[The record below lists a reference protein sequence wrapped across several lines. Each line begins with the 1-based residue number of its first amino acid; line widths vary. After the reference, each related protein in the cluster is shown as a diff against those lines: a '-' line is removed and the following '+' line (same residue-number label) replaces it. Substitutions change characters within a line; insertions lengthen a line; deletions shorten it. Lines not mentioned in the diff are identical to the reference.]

1 MKKFIGIAVLSFL
14 GGIGGAFV
22 YETQLS
28 TKIASN
34 DLQDSDFYF
43 SKNVSHGETNNFS
56 PAASEPFRNDAA
68 AINDLPDLVNASA
81 RSTKSVVFVK
91 TVSETDY
98 RTGSWMDWFFGG
110 PSQSVSS
117 GSGVVYSKDG
127 YIVTNNHVINDADI
141 IQVILDKRTYDAT
154 LVGTD
159 PSTDLAVIKIEGNN
173 LPAIEVSTSANVRV
187 GDWVLAV
194 GNPFNLT
201 STVTAGIVSAKGRS
215 INILKDRFP
224 IESFIQT
231 DAAIN
236 PGNSGGALVNTSGQ
250 LIGINTAIL
259 SQTGTYSGY
268 GFAVPVDIVKK
279 VVNDIINYGQV
290 QKAFIGAEFID
301 IDSDIAGKLSLS
313 NLDGVITSYVQRG
326 SAADKAGLEKGDV
339 IIRVND
345 KSLNNKT
352 ELEELMGY
360 HYPGDKFVLD
370 IKRGDNVVRKQ
381 VTLLNGEGNT
391 EVLRSSVYFS
401 EKLGVEFEKVSKV
414 ERDLLK
420 IDNGVRVKKIRNG
433 FFRQLDIPEGFIIT
447 NINNRPVETPEEL
460 ANILEKIKGKVVID
474 GITSKGRRVYIPYRF
489 D

>member
-1 MKKFIGIAVLSFL
+1 MKKFIGIALMSFVGGL
-14 GGIGGAFV
+14 GGAYV
-22 YETQLS
+22 YEAHLS
-28 TKIASN
+28 DKSQAMEFIGN
-34 DLQDSDFYF
+34 DSFF
-43 SKNVSHGETNNFS
+43 SKNVSNTDSNSYRPAS
-56 PAASEPFRNDAA
+56 PGSRTEPALPA
-68 AINDLPDLVNASA
+68 DLPNLVDASA
-81 RSTKSVVFVK
+81 RSTQSVVFVK
-91 TVSETDY
+91 TISEVDY

-110 PSQSVSS
+110 PSKSVSS
-117 GSGVVYSKDG
+117 GSGVIYSKDG
-127 YIVTNNHVINDADI
+127 YIVTNNHVINDATEI
-141 IQVILDKRTYDAT
+141 EVILGKRTYDAV
-154 LVGTD
+154 LIGTD
-159 PSTDLAVIKIEGNN
+159 PSTDLAVIKIEATD
-173 LPAIEVSTSANVRV
+173 LPAIAVASSENVRV

-236 PGNSGGALVNTSGQ
+236 PGNSGGALVNTSGE

-268 GFAVPVDIVKK
+268 GFAVPIDIVKK
-279 VVNDIINYGQV
+279 VVNDLINHGQV

-301 IDSDIAGKLSLS
+301 IDSDIAGKLNLT
-313 NLDGVITSYVQRG
+313 NLDGVITSYVQSDG
-326 SAADKAGLEKGDV
+326 AADEAGLERGD
-339 IIRVND
+339 IIMKVNERPID
-345 KSLNNKT
+345 NKT

-360 HYPGDKFVLD
+360 HYPGDKFRLE
-370 IKRGDNVVRKQ
+370 IKRGDKTLERE
-381 VTLLNGEGNT
+381 VTLLNSEGNT
-391 EVLRSSVYFS
+391 EVLKSSVYYS

-414 ERDLLK
+414 EKDLLK
-420 IDNGVRVKKIRNG
+420 IENGVRVKKIRNG
-433 FFRQLDIPEGFIIT
+433 FFRQLEIPEGFIIT

-460 ANILEKIKGKVVID
+460 ANILEKIKGRVVID

>member
-1 MKKFIGIAVLSFL
+1 MKKTIGIILLSFV
-14 GGIGGAFV
+14 GGIGGAYV

-28 TKIASN
+28 EHYQQADYRESDYFFPTNVNNPGNDNYQSVATESDREDPANLIELPNLVDAS
-34 DLQDSDFYF
+34 S
-43 SKNVSHGETNNFS
+43 
-56 PAASEPFRNDAA
+56 
-68 AINDLPDLVNASA
+68 

-98 RTGSWMDWFFGG
+98 RSGSWMDWFFGG

-117 GSGVVYSKDG
+117 GSGVIYSKDG
-127 YIVTNNHVINDADI
+127 YIVTNNHVINEADKMEVI
-141 IQVILDKRTYDAT
+141 IDKRTYQAT

-159 PSTDLAVIKIEGNN
+159 PSTDLAVIKIEAND
-173 LPAIEVSTSANVRV
+173 LPAITVATSVNVRV

-194 GNPFNLT
+194 GNPFNLA

-236 PGNSGGALVNTSGQ
+236 PGNSGGALVNTSGE

-259 SQTGTYSGY
+259 SQTGSYAGY

-279 VVNDIINYGQV
+279 VVNDIIQYGQV

-301 IDSDIAGKLSLS
+301 IDSDIAGKLSLN
-313 NLDGVITSYVQRG
+313 NLDGVITSYVQRDG
-326 SAADKAGLEKGDV
+326 AADKAGLEKGDV
-339 IIRVND
+339 IIRVNQ
-345 KSLNNKT
+345 KPINNKT

-360 HYPGDKFVLD
+360 HYPGDKFTFD
-370 IKRGDNVVRKQ
+370 IKRGDKTIEKE
-381 VTLLNGEGNT
+381 VTLLNSEGNT
-391 EVLRSSVYFS
+391 QVLKSTLYFS
-401 EKLGVEFEKVSKV
+401 EKLGVEFEKVTKV

-433 FFRQLDIPEGFIIT
+433 FFRQLEIPEGFIIT

>member
-1 MKKFIGIAVLSFL
+1 M
-14 GGIGGAFV
+14 
-22 YETQLS
+22 
-28 TKIASN
+28 
-34 DLQDSDFYF
+34 
-43 SKNVSHGETNNFS
+43 
-56 PAASEPFRNDAA
+56 
-68 AINDLPDLVNASA
+68 
-81 RSTKSVVFVK
+81 
-91 TVSETDY
+91 
-98 RTGSWMDWFFGG
+98 
-110 PSQSVSS
+110 
-117 GSGVVYSKDG
+117 
-127 YIVTNNHVINDADI
+127 
-141 IQVILDKRTYDAT
+141 
-154 LVGTD
+154 
-159 PSTDLAVIKIEGNN
+159 
-173 LPAIEVSTSANVRV
+173 
-187 GDWVLAV
+187 
-194 GNPFNLT
+194 
-201 STVTAGIVSAKGRS
+201 
-215 INILKDRFP
+215 
-224 IESFIQT
+224 
-231 DAAIN
+231 
-236 PGNSGGALVNTSGQ
+236 
-250 LIGINTAIL
+250 IGINTAIL

-339 IIRVND
+339 IVRVND
-345 KSLNNKT
+345 KPLNNKT

-360 HYPGDKFVLD
+360 HYPGDKFMLD